1 MTVPGG
7 RRGGPTT
14 GMTLSVYRLSPD
26 TGERT
31 VLPNVDPSPIE
42 LGAAGTLA
50 YPPCAC
56 SRCRPTAAEPDD
68 GSDGGCGG
76 AGR

>member
-1 MTVPGG
+1 MTAPDG

-14 GMTLSVYRLSPD
+14 GMTLSVYRLSPA

-31 VLPNVDPSPIE
+31 ALPNVDPSPIE
-42 LGAAGTLA
+42 QSAAGMLA

-56 SRCRPTAAEPDD
+56 PRRRPTAAEPD
-68 GSDGGCGG
+68 GSD
-76 AGR
+76 

>member
-1 MTVPGG
+1 MTVPDG
-7 RRGGPTT
+7 RRGGPAT
-14 GMTLSVYRLSPD
+14 GMTLSVYRLSPA

-42 LGAAGTLA
+42 QSAAGTLA

-56 SRCRPTAAEPDD
+56 PRCCRTGAEPEAS
-68 GSDGGCGG
+68 G
-76 AGR
+76 

>member
-1 MTVPGG
+1 MTVPDG

-14 GMTLSVYRLSPD
+14 GMTLSVYRLSPA

-31 VLPNVDPSPIE
+31 VLPNVDPSPVE
-42 LGAAGTLA
+42 QSAAGTLA

-56 SRCRPTAAEPDD
+56 PRCCRTAAEPHA
-68 GSDGGCGG
+68 SD
-76 AGR
+76 